1 MKTDLKK
8 IGHEDWI
15 CVKLNYEH
23 VQRRALLLGLASLK
37 PQLLIPQCY
46 YINNN
51 LFYNL
56 SDIDTLQRRTE
67 NIT

>member
-51 LFYNL
+51 
-56 SDIDTLQRRTE
+56 
-67 NIT
+67 